1 MLFGLYVIHRILD
14 ALLFILLK
22 LTLIKKGEP
31 HRFDY
36 LMDMYLNY
44 FYSRNT
50 FMQYDQYYKL
60 NICYD
65 RQHNSVSCDG
75 DARKIPDKECLRAT
89 INMARN
95 ASAISANELTE
106 LQSIFDHMD
115 HNSSIR
121 RLHLT

>member
-1 MLFGLYVIHRILD
+1 M
-14 ALLFILLK
+14 LK

-60 NICYD
+60 NTCYD
-65 RQHNSVSCDG
+65 QQHNSVSCDG
-75 DARKIPDKECLRAT
+75 GARKIPDKECLRAT
-89 INMARN
+89 INMASN